1 MAIDASSPERFSQ
14 KRYHTITPHL
24 TVRNGSKAIDFYRA
38 AFGAEE
44 IYRMQNPHDPQGEGV
59 WYAELQ
65 IGDSFIFLTDEN
77 PEMGGMSPNTL
88 GGSPVT
94 IHLSV
99 EDADAWFERAVRAGA
114 AVTMPLENVFWGD
127 RYGTLVDPF
136 GHHWSISSPI
146 ESLTAEEIR
155 ERAAA
160 IG

>member
-1 MAIDASSPERFSQ
+1 MAIDASFPAQPSP
-14 KRYHTITPHL
+14 KRYPTVTPHL
-24 TVRNGSKAIDFYRA
+24 TVRDGIKAIAFYEA

-44 IYRMQNPHDPQGEGV
+44 IYRMPNPQGEGL
-59 WYAELQ
+59 WYAELK
-65 IGDSFIFLTDEN
+65 IGDSMIFITDEH
-77 PEMGGMSPNTL
+77 PEAGGMSPNTL

-99 EDADAWFERAVRAGA
+99 EDADAWFDRAVKAGA
-114 AVTMPLENVFWGD
+114 AVTMPLENMFWGD

-136 GHHWSISSPI
+136 GHHWSIASPL
-146 ESLTAEEIR
+146 EALTEEEIR